1 MITLIVCAILLAI
14 ICIVEFYCIAA
25 RCEKLKQKTT
35 MRQIFHQDM
44 RSLLKWITDN
54 WFKLAIVILFI
65 ILICELSGIQT
76 ELNKIYRY
84 M

>member
-1 MITLIVCAILLAI
+1 MADKKNTILNW
-14 ICIVEFYCIAA
+14 
-25 RCEKLKQKTT
+25 LK
-35 MRQIFHQDM
+35 
-44 RSLLKWITDN
+44 DN

-76 ELNKIYRY
+76 ELHKIYRY